1 MPPRAFVVWHRN
13 LSYEPRGALARRQTA
28 TATSLPDTNINPEMT
43 FKINSSMDLR
53 YNLQDDLQGELRKRE
68 ESQLQAVFRRCV
80 RKLDSFFCDVLLI
93 WTFVGDQDGP
103 EQ

>member
-1 MPPRAFVVWHRN
+1 
-13 LSYEPRGALARRQTA
+13 
-28 TATSLPDTNINPEMT
+28 
-43 FKINSSMDLR
+43 MDLR

-80 RKLDSFFCDVLLI
+80 RKLDSDLFCRVVLI
-93 WTFVGDQDGP
+93 WAFVGAQNGP